1 MTHLDDW
8 WTRSIEYDERSHT
21 YRVDC
26 HGESLST
33 AIVMTVSAATGC
45 DCDDLPT
52 LYDVIDPEALE
63 TVFAP
68 LVSGKPNAQVSFSYA
83 TCRVTVRDDRTVVVQ
98 PTERVLMPDD

>member
-8 WTRSIEYDERSHT
+8 WTRSIEYDERSQT

-26 HGESLST
+26 QGESLAT
-33 AIVMTVSAATGC
+33 AIVMTVSAAADR
-45 DCDDLPT
+45 DCDDLPP

-68 LVSGKPNAQVSFSYA
+68 LHPRRPNAQVSFSYA
-83 TCRVTVRDDRTVVVQ
+83 DCRVTVRDDRTIVVQ
-98 PTERVLMPDD
+98 PTEPILLLDD